1 MLLRK
6 LVLIEKQRAA
16 AGLAEN
22 EIELADV
29 AEIAGDHTSA
39 VAIAVG
45 ARQIAD
51 VQKIAA
57 ALRISDVQ
65 KRPLALEGAQV
76 VSLTDNVPR
85 ILHPKLSEGFVE
97 LARLLNFGAS
107 VVWL

>member
-1 MLLRK
+1 MLGGPISGTLS
-6 LVLIEKQRAA
+6 A

-39 VAIAVG
+39 VTVAISAG
-45 ARQIAD
+45 QIAD
-51 VQKIAA
+51 VQKITA
-57 ALRISDVQ
+57 ALRIPDVEEH
-65 KRPLALEGAQV
+65 PLALVGAQV